1 MLYLDIKYFLADH
14 NLNYTDKLSMAHGI
28 EVRVPY
34 LDKDLIELTTQIPIS
49 LKMKGQTTK
58 FILRKIAEKYLP
70 KDIIYRSKSGFGSPV
85 RQLIGHELKE
95 FVDDRLS
102 KVRLDDQNIFNV
114 DEVHKLIK
122 DNLEQKVDGSYI
134 ILSLLAIESVLRQFR

>member
-34 LDKDLIELTTQIPIS
+34 LDKDLVELTTQIPIS

-58 FILRKIAEKYLP
+58 FILRKIAEGEISSLGDTSTLLDP
-70 KDIIYRSKSGFGSPV
+70 
-85 RQLIGHELKE
+85 LI
-95 FVDDRLS
+95 
-102 KVRLDDQNIFNV
+102 V
-114 DEVHKLIK
+114 DEIK
-122 DNLEQKVDGSYI
+122 AGKV
-134 ILSLLAIESVLRQFR
+134 

>member
-1 MLYLDIKYFLADH
+1 LADH

-34 LDKDLIELTTQIPIS
+34 LDKDLVELTTQIPIS

>member
-1 MLYLDIKYFLADH
+1 
-14 NLNYTDKLSMAHGI
+14 MAHGI

-34 LDKDLIELTTQIPIS
+34 LDKDLVELTTQIPIS

-85 RQLIGHELKE
+85 RQLIGHELRE

-102 KVRLDDQNIFNV
+102 KVRLEEQNIFDVN
-114 DEVHKLIK
+114 EVHKLIK
-122 DNLEQKVDGSYI
+122 DNLNNKVDGSYI

>member
-1 MLYLDIKYFLADH
+1 M
-14 NLNYTDKLSMAHGI
+14 
-28 EVRVPY
+28 PY
-34 LDKDLIELTTQIPIS
+34 LDKDLVELTTQIPIS

-85 RQLIGHELKE
+85 RQLISHELRE

-122 DNLEQKVDGSYI
+122 DNLDQKVDGSYI
-134 ILSLLAIESVLRQFR
+134 ILSLLAIESVMNLDKD

>member
-28 EVRVPY
+28 EVRVPF